1 MTIEKTI
8 DRSLPNLLLHC
19 CCAPCTTYVLECLVP
34 EYNVTLF
41 FYNPNIEPH
50 EEYEKRKKELVK
62 LLEKASLSSELKLL
76 DKEYDNA
83 AFVDAALS
91 LRDEPEGGE
100 RCRVCFELRLK
111 ETAARAVAGEFD
123 VFGTTLS
130 VSPHKD
136 ANLLNEIGTRIASE
150 YDVKYLSSDFKKN
163 NGYKRSVELSK
174 KYGLYRQ
181 EYCGCK

>member
-1 MTIEKTI
+1 
-8 DRSLPNLLLHC
+8 
-19 CCAPCTTYVLECLVP
+19 VP